1 MQVTSNTTTTNSDSS
16 SNEQQFRSL
25 EVDTEAEA
33 GVESSKE
40 MEVESSKEM
49 ESTKSMEIPLS
60 WWKIIEKQQEMLVI
74 KIANHYSLDI
84 NEIMKEIMPNL
95 AKTTKSKKSK
105 KKKREKLSDYTQA
118 TKKEELKDFKMPYLK
133 EILQSNNLPV
143 SGNKSKLIDRVWG
156 ILKPDEAVVEVK
168 KKRGRKSKK
177 DKSLPVEIDSGLIEK
192 GGETGETEE
201 EGEENNQVCELDI
214 DTMPTIYIDSDGNIS
229 KSGTLLKIFK
239 DKFVFKEDDDE
250 NIEFMGI
257 KNNDKVEFMDDHPQE
272 LLDLLGM

>member
-1 MQVTSNTTTTNSDSS
+1 MQVTSNTATTNSESS

-168 KKRGRKSKK
+168 KNVVEKAKK
-177 DKSLPVEIDSGLIEK
+177 INHYL
-192 GGETGETEE
+192 
-201 EGEENNQVCELDI
+201 
-214 DTMPTIYIDSDGNIS
+214 
-229 KSGTLLKIFK
+229 
-239 DKFVFKEDDDE
+239 
-250 NIEFMGI
+250 
-257 KNNDKVEFMDDHPQE
+257 
-272 LLDLLGM
+272 

>member
-16 SNEQQFRSL
+16 SNEQLFRSL

-33 GVESSKE
+33 G
-40 MEVESSKEM
+40 VESSKEM

-118 TKKEELKDFKMPYLK
+118 TKKEELKDFKIPDLK

-143 SGNKSKLIDRVWG
+143 SGNKAKLIDRVWG

-177 DKSLPVEIDSGLIEK
+177 DKSLPVEIDSGLIEE
-192 GGETGETEE
+192 GGETGEA
-201 EGEENNQVCELDI
+201 GEENNQVCELDI

>member
-1 MQVTSNTTTTNSDSS
+1 MQVTSNTATTNSESS
-16 SNEQQFRSL
+16 SSLPIIKNNEQEFRSL
-25 EVDTEAEA
+25 EVDTEA

-40 MEVESSKEM
+40 ME
-49 ESTKSMEIPLS
+49 STESMEIPLS
-60 WWKIIEKQQEMLVI
+60 WRKIIEKQQKMLVI

-118 TKKEELKDFKMPYLK
+118 TKKEELKDFKIPDLK

-143 SGNKSKLIDRVWG
+143 SGNKAKLIDRVWG

>member
-1 MQVTSNTTTTNSDSS
+1 MQVTSNTATTNSESS
-16 SNEQQFRSL
+16 SSLPIIKNNEQEFRSL
-25 EVDTEAEA
+25 EVDTEA

-40 MEVESSKEM
+40 ME
-49 ESTKSMEIPLS
+49 STESMEIPLS
-60 WWKIIEKQQEMLVI
+60 WRKIIEKQQKMLVI

-118 TKKEELKDFKMPYLK
+118 TKKEELKDFKIPDLK

-143 SGNKSKLIDRVWG
+143 SGNKAKLIDRVWG

-229 KSGTLLKIFK
+229 KSGTLLNIFK